1 MKRETPTKDRNREQ
15 WILFIGFL
23 AMLITGCAQPS
34 KPDIY
39 LDDMR
44 INRPDLYAEI
54 VAERKLRHSQRTE
67 VMGVSITCIT
77 HGNVDVGSWYVEEV
91 AHGQIT
97 RGMVG
102 GSFTC
107 GGVLALGYP
116 IPLMW
121 KPGLKV
127 KVRWSTYG
135 PDKTMEPTRH
145 EKETTILPYSTV
157 GSVYVHFFPGDEVRI
172 AVANNDA
179 ISPRHPIPRD
189 SVVPPLEIE

>member
-1 MKRETPTKDRNREQ
+1 MKRNAAIRHRNGKK
-15 WILFIGFL
+15 WILSIVFL

-44 INRPDLYAEI
+44 INRPERYARML
-54 VAERKLRHSQRTE
+54 ERQKIRDSQRTE

-91 AHGQIT
+91 AYGQIT

-135 PDKTMEPTRH
+135 PDKTIEPTRH

-172 AVANNDA
+172 VVSNFWPEGK
-179 ISPRHPIPRD
+179 SHPISFD
-189 SVVPPLEIE
+189 SVIPPLEIE

>member
-1 MKRETPTKDRNREQ
+1 MKEDPVFFSKFLKDEAIR
-15 WILFIGFL
+15 
-23 AMLITGCAQPS
+23 
-34 KPDIY
+34 D
-39 LDDMR
+39 
-44 INRPDLYAEI
+44 
-54 VAERKLRHSQRTE
+54 SQRTE
-67 VMGVSITCIT
+67 VMSVSITCIT
-77 HGNVDVGSWYVEEV
+77 HGNVNVGSWYVEEV

-135 PDKTMEPTRH
+135 PDKTIEPTRH

-189 SVVPPLEIE
+189 SVVPPPEIE